1 MAQAPLTGK
10 DPRILVEQLRLL
22 QGNVGSS
29 VIPAYLLAVLMAVG
43 LGHPENQYDLWVWCA
58 AVITSKT
65 VCYGH
70 ARATLQ
76 SRMTVEERYNLY
88 TEVMLLNVIDAVAW
102 ASLAWIT
109 LDSANMVEF
118 MLVNS
123 VLAGIAGSSM
133 SLLSPVWPVFVS
145 FIGVEF
151 LMVAYKFWLLGDPA
165 YTILTLALV
174 LYFFS
179 LSMQARNSAQA
190 AKAAIALRF
199 ENTELLARLRQET
212 QKAIGAHQE
221 AVEAN
226 LAKSKFLAA
235 ASHDLRQPIHALGL
249 FLAVLEGTPL
259 THQQSQVLASAQS
272 VNEASSEMLNTLLD
286 FSRIEAGVVE
296 VQSTAFA
303 LQPLLNK
310 LENEF
315 APQANAKNLVYRAR
329 DTRAVLQSDPSLIE
343 LILRNLIS
351 NAIRYTDR
359 GGVLIACR
367 QRGKHLSIEV
377 WDTGIGIPTDQHKVI
392 FREFHQLGN
401 SERDRRKGLGLGLAI
416 ADGLSRS
423 LGLHIT
429 LDSKPGRGSV
439 FRLQVPLAKPHA
451 LPLSHNHAKAANT
464 ADRPLLL
471 LVLED
476 DESVRTGMCQLLQQ
490 FGWECLSAETLEE
503 ALAHV
508 EHRLPDLMVSDYRLR
523 GQLTGVDAIAAVR
536 ERLGQQLPALLIT
549 GDTDPERLRDAHASR
564 VQLLHKPV
572 VPDALYRAI
581 LSEMDARAHPGAHRA
596 G

>member
-581 LSEMDARAHPGAHRA
+581 LSEMDARAHPGAHSA